1 MCLSK
6 MKRSERIAC
15 IVRSLLDQPSTLLSL
30 SEFSHRY
37 GAAKSTISEDIAL
50 IREVFNREEGGH
62 IETVTGAAGGVRYLP
77 HWQRPAIRQLS
88 ERLCEIMQQQN
99 RMLPGGFIYMND
111 IMFSPHWA
119 QHLGEVF
126 ATQFRCRQPHCVLTV
141 ETKGIPLA
149 LMTARALS
157 VPLVISRRDHRV
169 TEGSSVSI
177 NYISGSSTRI
187 QSMSLPR
194 RALGSDWRVLIV
206 DDFMRGGGSARG
218 MGDLVSEFQAE
229 VVGVAVLVETAEP
242 AQKLVKDYVS
252 LVVMEEASGGGI
264 QVRSSDRMWAE

>member
-1 MCLSK
+1 
-6 MKRSERIAC
+6 MKRSERIAG
-15 IVRSLLDQPSTLLSL
+15 IVRSLLDRPSTLLSL
-30 SEFSHRY
+30 SEFAERF

-50 IREVFNREEGGH
+50 IRDVFDRQETGS

-77 HWQRPAIRQLS
+77 RWRPPAVRVLS
-88 ERLCEIMQQQN
+88 EKICEMMLQQE
-99 RMLPGGFIYMND
+99 RFLPGGFIYMND
-111 IMFSPHWA
+111 ITFSPLWA
-119 QHLGEVF
+119 QQLGEVF
-126 ATQFRCRQPHCVLTV
+126 ATQFRPQKPHCVLTV

-194 RALGSDWRVLIV
+194 RALSKDWRVLIV

-229 VVGVAVLVETAEP
+229 VVGVAVLVETKEP
-242 AQKLVKDYVS
+242 GEKLVKDYVS
-252 LVVMEEASGGGI
+252 LVVMEHLSGGHI
-264 QVRSSDRMWAE
+264 QVRPSGRMWAE